1 MDLQMP
7 VKDGLTAT
15 REIRASNHEQAETIP
30 IIAMTANAFEED
42 VKRCFNAGM
51 NAHLAKPLDLKR
63 MLGTIEDVVRKNRD
77 GSRKYEKE

>member
-1 MDLQMP
+1 
-7 VKDGLTAT
+7 
-15 REIRASNHEQAETIP
+15 
-30 IIAMTANAFEED
+30 
-42 VKRCFNAGM
+42 M